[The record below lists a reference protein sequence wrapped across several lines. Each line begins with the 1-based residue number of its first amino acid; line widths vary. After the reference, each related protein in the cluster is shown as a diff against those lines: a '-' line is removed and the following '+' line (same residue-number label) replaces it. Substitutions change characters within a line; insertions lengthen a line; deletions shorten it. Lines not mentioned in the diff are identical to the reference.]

1 MCICLWKLTWQW
13 LKVNA
18 NGKLCCESTRRR
30 EPVRHFDEHKKYFY
44 LLKSQRG
51 CKSTWQNLSRLM
63 LSITLTSFIPTLK
76 FFRPF
81 KKLVTGY
88 FWYFCKL
95 SKTCFGPKPLGLA
108 IASLIW
114 VWARGGVELNRTD
127 FELIFI
133 ELFEYFWIEW
143 NTF

>member
-95 SKTCFGPKPLGLA
+95 SETCFVISYRKLNLSLCKGNFGIFHSCGLP
-108 IASLIW
+108 ISWL
-114 VWARGGVELNRTD
+114 VN
-127 FELIFI
+127 
-133 ELFEYFWIEW
+133 
-143 NTF
+143 